1 MKVLLTIVCNFL
13 DYLDADKFENIY
25 SYYDMEPM
33 KMKMT
38 EIALF
43 LSQIEITPKHFLEKK
58 KKPVLNRTIWRVL
71 QNGLMVFKIP

>member
-1 MKVLLTIVCNFL
+1 MKVLLRVVCNFL

-43 LSQIEITPKHFLEKK
+43 LSQIEIAPKHFLEKK
-58 KKPVLNRTIWRVL
+58 ETCIK
-71 QNGLMVFKIP
+71 QNYTEGAPKWIDGF